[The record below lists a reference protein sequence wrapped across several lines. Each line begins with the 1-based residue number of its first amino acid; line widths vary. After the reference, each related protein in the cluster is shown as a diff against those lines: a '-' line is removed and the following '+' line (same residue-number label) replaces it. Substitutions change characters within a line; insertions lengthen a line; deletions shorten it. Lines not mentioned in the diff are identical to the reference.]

1 MNLYYTEVD
10 IEKCKKRIDN
20 MIMSERLFPDGL
32 RGEVDF
38 YNNKFYI
45 RKKKANF
52 HSAFERVFYGEFIKK
67 ENGTVIQG
75 EFNINFAIQIFT
87 GIWFGILAVVWVI
100 TLILYLSNRFL
111 GTLIEF
117 SSGFSG
123 GLIGPPLMALIGGV
137 MIGSSFEMYENE
149 ENYVFDLIKSI
160 LEANEV
166 QNDSI

>member
-1 MNLYYTEVD
+1 M
-10 IEKCKKRIDN
+10 
-20 MIMSERLFPDGL
+20 
-32 RGEVDF
+32 
-38 YNNKFYI
+38 
-45 RKKKANF
+45 
-52 HSAFERVFYGEFIKK
+52 
-67 ENGTVIQG
+67 
-75 EFNINFAIQIFT
+75 NFAIQIFT

-111 GTLIEF
+111 GTSIEF